1 VKEHGENMQQFYAA
15 AQRMCE
21 RALIAWW
28 QFNGEK
34 WDGAITRRGGQRA
47 RLEDVALKEKIH
59 GQRAIGRGTGGA

>member
-1 VKEHGENMQQFYAA
+1 VKEHGENMQQFYAV

-47 RLEDVALKEKIH
+47 RRFKSCV
-59 GQRAIGRGTGGA
+59 RATLFRILLD